1 MCLMACY
8 RAQNYSLIT
17 VNMGKN
23 SSFNGKICAIR
34 RVNSYMKEKIKR
46 FLFFLSWYIPHESMN
61 KRIICLVLSLQSG
74 FYRPL

>member
-8 RAQNYSLIT
+8 QAQNYSLIT

-34 RVNSYMKEKIKR
+34 RVNSDKE
-46 FLFFLSWYIPHESMN
+46 EE
-61 KRIICLVLSLQSG
+61 RII
-74 FYRPL
+74 